1 MKHTNQ
7 DLRHQGFGHTSPNN
21 LIIVKDPWS
30 GKQSDQGLGH
40 TSPNPWK

>member
-7 DLRHQGFGHTSPNN
+7 DLGQTSPNN

-30 GKQSDQGLGH
+30 GRQSD
-40 TSPNPWK
+40 NPWKY

>member
-7 DLRHQGFGHTSPNN
+7 DLGHQGFGHTSSTSPNN

-30 GKQSDQGLGH
+30 GKQSDN
-40 TSPNPWK
+40 SWK